1 MLGYELSDGG
11 SIPSRGANIDE
22 KNILYKIYW
31 TAEDGQ
37 ARSKDLVEMVD
48 ALTEANR
55 MRTLGMS
62 YVAMVG
68 ELPNQVGKMGV
79 DSVEDGKLPSGED
92 YTWRM
97 RR

>member
-1 MLGYELSDGG
+1 
-11 SIPSRGANIDE
+11 
-22 KNILYKIYW
+22 LYKIYW